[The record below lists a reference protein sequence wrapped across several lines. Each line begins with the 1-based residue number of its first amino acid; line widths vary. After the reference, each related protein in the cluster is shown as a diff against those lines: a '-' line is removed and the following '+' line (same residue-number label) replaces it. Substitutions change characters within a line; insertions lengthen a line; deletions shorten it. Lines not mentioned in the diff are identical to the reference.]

1 MTSDLTSL
9 SDRSRALRV
18 SLRQRRMWGLCA
30 GLLVLGIAVLA
41 SLALG
46 SRSIPL
52 GDTLQALWSPDI
64 QNDQHLIIREL
75 RIPRTIVA
83 ILAGLALGV
92 AGAVMQA
99 VTRNPLA
106 EPGLLGINAGAAVA
120 VILGIV
126 AFNLTSMVQYVWFA
140 FLGAGLAGVA
150 VFILGRSNG
159 TGTNPVRLVL
169 AGAGVS
175 VVLASVT
182 GIIIINAPLAV
193 FDQFRHWSAGSV
205 EGRGY
210 DVIAVLAISVV
221 LGLIIAFSIAGKLN
235 AIALGKELGAALGV
249 NVYSTWLLSCLTVM
263 LLAGAATAGAGPIG
277 FVGLVAP
284 HLARAIVGPNY
295 RWILP
300 YAALFAAIL
309 LLGADIIGRVI
320 AAPSEV
326 AAGIVS
332 MLIGGPFFIFVVR
345 RFRLS
350 KL

>member
-1 MTSDLTSL
+1 MISGLFQQT
-9 SDRSRALRV
+9 RSRGF
-18 SLRQRRMWGLCA
+18 SSISERQRRFWGLIA
-30 GLLVLGIAVLA
+30 GLVVLLLAVFA
-41 SLALG
+41 SLVLG
-46 SRSIPL
+46 SRSISL
-52 GDTLQALWSPDI
+52 ADTVQALWLPDL
-64 QNDQHLIIREL
+64 QNNEHLIIREL
-75 RIPRTIVA
+75 RVPRTIIA
-83 ILAGLALGV
+83 ILVGLALGV

-106 EPGLLGINAGAAVA
+106 EPGLLGINAGAAVS

-126 AFNLTSMVQYVWFA
+126 AFNLTSVSQYVWFA
-140 FLGAGLAGVA
+140 FVGAGLAGVA
-150 VFILGRSNG
+150 VFLLGQERRA
-159 TGTNPVRLVL
+159 GTNPVRLVL
-169 AGAGVS
+169 AGAGIS

-182 GIIIINAPLAV
+182 GILIINAPTSVL
-193 FDQFRHWSAGSV
+193 DQFRHWSAGSV

-210 DVIAVLAISVV
+210 DVIVVLAVSIAA
-221 LGLIIAFSIAGKLN
+221 GLIAAFSIAGRLN
-235 AIALGKELGAALGV
+235 ALALGKELGAALGV
-249 NVYSTWLLSCLTVM
+249 DVYRTWFLSCLSVM

-284 HLARAIVGPNY
+284 HLARIVVGPNY

-300 YAALFAAIL
+300 YSALFAAIL

-326 AAGIVS
+326 AAGIIS
-332 MLIGGPFFIFVVR
+332 MLLGGPFFIFVVR

>member
-1 MTSDLTSL
+1 VVL
-9 SDRSRALRV
+9 
-18 SLRQRRMWGLCA
+18 
-30 GLLVLGIAVLA
+30 LLVVFA
-41 SLALG
+41 SLVLG
-46 SRSIPL
+46 SRSISL
-52 GDTLQALWSPDI
+52 ADTVQALWMPGI
-64 QNDQHLIIREL
+64 QNNEHLIIREL
-75 RIPRTIVA
+75 RVPRTIIA
-83 ILAGLALGV
+83 ILVGLALGV

-106 EPGLLGINAGAAVA
+106 EPGLLGINAGAAIA

-126 AFNLTSMVQYVWFA
+126 AFNLTSVSQYVWFA
-140 FLGAGLAGVA
+140 FAGAGLAGVA
-150 VFILGRSNG
+150 VFFLGQERHA
-159 TGTNPVRLVL
+159 GTNPVRLVL
-169 AGAGVS
+169 AGAGIS

-182 GIIIINAPLAV
+182 GILIINAPTSVL
-193 FDQFRHWSAGSV
+193 DQFRHWSAGSV

-210 DVIAVLAISVV
+210 DVIAILAVSIAV
-221 LGLIIAFSIAGKLN
+221 GLIAAFSIAGRLN
-235 AIALGKELGAALGV
+235 ALALGKELGAALGV
-249 NVYSTWLLSCLTVM
+249 DVYRTWFLSCLSVM

-284 HLARAIVGPNY
+284 HLARIVVGPNY

-300 YAALFAAIL
+300 YSALFAAIL

-320 AAPSEV
+320 AAPSEI

-332 MLIGGPFFIFVVR
+332 MLLGGPFFIFVVR

>member
-1 MTSDLTSL
+1 MISSL
-9 SDRSRALRV
+9 FQQTRSRGF
-18 SLRQRRMWGLCA
+18 SSISERQRRFWGLIA
-30 GLLVLGIAVLA
+30 GLVVLLLAVFA
-41 SLALG
+41 SLVLG
-46 SRSIPL
+46 SRSISL
-52 GDTLQALWSPDI
+52 ADTVQALWLPDL
-64 QNDQHLIIREL
+64 QNNEHLIIREL
-75 RIPRTIVA
+75 RVPRTIIA
-83 ILAGLALGV
+83 ILVGLALGV

-106 EPGLLGINAGAAVA
+106 EPGLLGINAGAAVS

-126 AFNLTSMVQYVWFA
+126 AFNLTSVSQYVWFA
-140 FLGAGLAGVA
+140 FVGAGLAGVA
-150 VFILGRSNG
+150 VFLLGQERRA
-159 TGTNPVRLVL
+159 GTNPVRLVL
-169 AGAGVS
+169 AGAGIS

-182 GIIIINAPLAV
+182 GILIINAPTSVL
-193 FDQFRHWSAGSV
+193 DQFRHWSAGSV

-210 DVIAVLAISVV
+210 DVIVVLAVSIAA
-221 LGLIIAFSIAGKLN
+221 GLIAAFSIAGRLN
-235 AIALGKELGAALGV
+235 ALALGKELGAALGV
-249 NVYSTWLLSCLTVM
+249 DVYRTWFLSCLSVM

-284 HLARAIVGPNY
+284 HLARIVVGPNY

-300 YAALFAAIL
+300 YSALFAAIL

-326 AAGIVS
+326 AAGIIS
-332 MLIGGPFFIFVVR
+332 MLLGGPFFIFVVR